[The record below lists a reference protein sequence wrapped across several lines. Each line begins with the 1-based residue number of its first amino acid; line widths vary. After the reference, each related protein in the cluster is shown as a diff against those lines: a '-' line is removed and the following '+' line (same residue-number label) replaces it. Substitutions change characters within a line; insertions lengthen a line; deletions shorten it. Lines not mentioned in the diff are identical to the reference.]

1 MTFFADH
8 LWNSRVPL
16 ELRRAA
22 IGAMFDLY
30 AKLFALHPT
39 EGGTYTWWDLLASNV
54 IEEQRRPRAV
64 AGLPSPWRSNP
75 GRAAGILDLD
85 DSRHL

>member
-8 LWNSRVPL
+8 LWNSHVPL

-64 AGLPSPWRSNP
+64 AGLPSLGAECGSQPESGPR
-75 GRAAGILDLD
+75 RE
-85 DSRHL
+85 HLWFR